1 MAETVNTSHTL
12 NSQQKACVEYDGA
25 NLLVLAGAGTG
36 KTFTII
42 ERAKY
47 LISKGVKPHRMLI
60 LSFTRKSAREIVSR
74 ISASVN
80 SGTRDLKGLTFHS
93 WCREIITV
101 NPSVFPNSTWTVLDE
116 DDAKSCF
123 SLLCGKNFKK
133 NNFIAPEDLM
143 EVFSFMVNTRCSLS
157 KALEVK
163 IFNSRHSRE
172 IKDDIEKKRPEYEKI
187 IRQYIAFKKQRHY
200 LDFDDLLMTVA
211 NAMAKNPEV
220 RKYIAT
226 HYDYILVDEMQDTN
240 PLQYHLLDQFAG
252 YCRLFCVG
260 DDAQSIYAF
269 RGADFNSIH
278 NFTQRIPNSDVRKL
292 TLNYRSTQPVLDVAN
307 WVLNHSPLHYDKY
320 LQSYRGKGPLPQ
332 LIHFGS
338 EYDEAE
344 DIVMKIK
351 ESVGEE
357 GYAYTDNMV
366 ISRSLFGL
374 RHVEACLIE
383 AKIPYMI
390 FGGSSLLQSAHVRDV
405 VAALRISVNH
415 RDELAWHRFLKLWP
429 GIGDITASRIVE
441 DVMGCGDF
449 GQVIERLASNG
460 KVRPEATLLLSRLHD
475 EQNQPASALHTSVS
489 GMDKILQRKYED
501 DWSKRREDFDVLE
514 SVALG
519 CQNISGFVSEYVLDP
534 KAETGLKG
542 AEEGKEGVILTTIH
556 QAKGLESKKVFI
568 LDVSWYK
575 FPNTRAITAGE
586 EAIEEERR
594 CLYVALTRAKDQLYI
609 YRTDKAMRVDN
620 PYDENTG
627 EYYFLNNMPSELTQ
641 NVILRSTTARW
652 NSYTGNPINV
662 EDLEEDFD
670 FS

>member
-1 MAETVNTSHTL
+1 
-12 NSQQKACVEYDGA
+12 
-25 NLLVLAGAGTG
+25 
-36 KTFTII
+36 
-42 ERAKY
+42 
-47 LISKGVKPHRMLI
+47 
-60 LSFTRKSAREIVSR
+60 
-74 ISASVN
+74 
-80 SGTRDLKGLTFHS
+80 
-93 WCREIITV
+93 
-101 NPSVFPNSTWTVLDE
+101 
-116 DDAKSCF
+116 
-123 SLLCGKNFKK
+123 
-133 NNFIAPEDLM
+133 
-143 EVFSFMVNTRCSLS
+143 
-157 KALEVK
+157 
-163 IFNSRHSRE
+163 
-172 IKDDIEKKRPEYEKI
+172 
-187 IRQYIAFKKQRHY
+187 
-200 LDFDDLLMTVA
+200 
-211 NAMAKNPEV
+211 
-220 RKYIAT
+220 
-226 HYDYILVDEMQDTN
+226 
-240 PLQYHLLDQFAG
+240 
-252 YCRLFCVG
+252 
-260 DDAQSIYAF
+260 
-269 RGADFNSIH
+269 
-278 NFTQRIPNSDVRKL
+278 
-292 TLNYRSTQPVLDVAN
+292 
-307 WVLNHSPLHYDKY
+307 
-320 LQSYRGKGPLPQ
+320 
-332 LIHFGS
+332 
-338 EYDEAE
+338 
-344 DIVMKIK
+344 
-351 ESVGEE
+351 
-357 GYAYTDNMV
+357 
-366 ISRSLFGL
+366 
-374 RHVEACLIE
+374 
-383 AKIPYMI
+383 
-390 FGGSSLLQSAHVRDV
+390 
-405 VAALRISVNH
+405 
-415 RDELAWHRFLKLWP
+415 
-429 GIGDITASRIVE
+429 
-441 DVMGCGDF
+441 MGCGDF